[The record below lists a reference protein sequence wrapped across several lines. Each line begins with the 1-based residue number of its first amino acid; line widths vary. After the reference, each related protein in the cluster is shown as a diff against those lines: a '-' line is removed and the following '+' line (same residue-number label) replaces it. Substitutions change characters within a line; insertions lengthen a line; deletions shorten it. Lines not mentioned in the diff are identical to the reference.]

1 MMYIIK
7 NDGEF
12 YPQLLL
18 EEELYE
24 LNLINKVIT
33 SNEKIMLNNI
43 GLWKRM
49 SDINFE
55 RLKNAFVYI
64 KNDLIYSDNNMYLT
78 VDSLIDINNIIT
90 A

>member
-33 SNEKIMLNNI
+33 SKQYWSLKKNE
-43 GLWKRM
+43 
-49 SDINFE
+49 
-55 RLKNAFVYI
+55 
-64 KNDLIYSDNNMYLT
+64 
-78 VDSLIDINNIIT
+78 
-90 A
+90 

>member
-43 GLWKRM
+43 GL
-49 SDINFE
+49 
-55 RLKNAFVYI
+55 
-64 KNDLIYSDNNMYLT
+64 
-78 VDSLIDINNIIT
+78 
-90 A
+90 

>member
-24 LNLINKVIT
+24 LNLINKAIT

-43 GLWKRM
+43 
-49 SDINFE
+49 
-55 RLKNAFVYI
+55 
-64 KNDLIYSDNNMYLT
+64 DL
-78 VDSLIDINNIIT
+78 
-90 A
+90 

>member
-1 MMYIIK
+1 MYIIK

-64 KNDLIYSDNNMYLT
+64 KNDLIYSDNNIYLT
-78 VDSLIDINNIIT
+78 VDSLIDINNITT

>member
-64 KNDLIYSDNNMYLT
+64 KNDLIYSDNNIYLT
-78 VDSLIDINNIIT
+78 VDSLIDINNITT

>member
-64 KNDLIYSDNNMYLT
+64 KNDLIYSDNNIYLT
-78 VDSLIDINNIIT
+78 IDSLIDINNITT

>member
-7 NDGEF
+7 NNGEF

-43 GLWKRM
+43 GL
-49 SDINFE
+49 
-55 RLKNAFVYI
+55 
-64 KNDLIYSDNNMYLT
+64 
-78 VDSLIDINNIIT
+78 
-90 A
+90 